1 MIHDSNN
8 LSLSRHINA
17 TSLIPLSDPESIEEL
32 HFLNVAYFKRNRAML
47 LKLENLS
54 EEGEYEGP
62 RNADR
67 SLELDDNFSVM

>member
-8 LSLSRHINA
+8 LSLSRQINA

-62 RNADR
+62 RNVDR